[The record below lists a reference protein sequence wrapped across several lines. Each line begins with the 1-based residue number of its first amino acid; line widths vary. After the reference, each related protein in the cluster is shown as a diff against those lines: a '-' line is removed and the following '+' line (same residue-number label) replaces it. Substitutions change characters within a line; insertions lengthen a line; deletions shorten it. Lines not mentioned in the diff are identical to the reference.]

1 MDAATEFCPID
12 IQDVCEC
19 VSALVLDETATEIL
33 EALDD
38 QHVGQVYTLTGAQ
51 MLDGKQLMQSLIDAT
66 HYSAFR
72 YTHIRPMDLQYYLQ
86 FLQNDILFDARL
98 KKDRSRIIGDDFTSH
113 AYRLTITKA
122 PSRSGK
128 KKMLL
133 SGTFFLGNQ
142 LTLHCSFV
150 DLQIQDFLDYFDWV
164 ARTSSSIDVPHVRL
178 LTGKPPRSLEAF
190 FLENANAFKPRG

>member
-19 VSALVLDETATEIL
+19 IAALLLDETATEIV
-33 EALDD
+33 EVLDD

-72 YTHIRPMDLQYYLQ
+72 YSHIRPMDLQYYLQ
-86 FLQNDILFDARL
+86 FLQKDILFDARL
-98 KKDRSRIIGDDFTSH
+98 KKDRSRVIGDDFTTH
-113 AYRLTITKA
+113 AYRFNITKA
-122 PSRSGK
+122 PSRSGNTSP
-128 KKMLL
+128 LL
-133 SGTFFLGNQ
+133 PFTAINSPCFVL
-142 LTLHCSFV
+142 V

-164 ARTSSSIDVPHVRL
+164 ARTSSSIDVPHVYL
-178 LTGKPPRSLEAF
+178 LTGKTPRSIEAF
-190 FLENANAFKPRG
+190 FLENANVFKPRG